1 MDKAKELIENTL
13 AQFEQNKMAI
23 LHKAFTGEL
32 TAKWR
37 KENNIDLS
45 SWQEKQ

>member
-1 MDKAKELIENTL
+1 
-13 AQFEQNKMAI
+13 MAI
-23 LHKAFTGEL
+23 LHKAFIGEL

-45 SWQEKQ
+45 SWEMVY